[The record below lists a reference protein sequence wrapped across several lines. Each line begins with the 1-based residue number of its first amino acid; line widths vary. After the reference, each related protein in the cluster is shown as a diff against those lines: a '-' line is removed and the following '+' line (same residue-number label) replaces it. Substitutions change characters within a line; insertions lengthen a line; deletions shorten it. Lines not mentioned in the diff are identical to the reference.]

1 MPLRLISFKT
11 CPFVQRAVFA
21 LEEKGAPYTIEF
33 IDLANKPA
41 WFLAISPRGKVPVLE
56 VEGTPLFESQAIVEY
71 LDETIAPRL
80 ASSDPVQRARER
92 AWFAFAAED
101 LFAPMYR
108 LMYSKDPAVVDK
120 EAAATRGPLTRLETE
135 LAGREWLSG
144 DGTAF
149 GLADVAMLPF
159 FTRAELVR
167 RWGGLDLLEGLD
179 RVGAWAARLLG
190 RPAAA
195 RSVPADFEEVQRA
208 SVEKNGSAFL
218 SHLSA

>member
-1 MPLRLISFKT
+1 MSLRLISFQT

-56 VEGTPLFESQAIVEY
+56 VDGTPLFESQAIVEY

-80 ASSDPVQRARER
+80 ASADPVLRARER

-101 LFAPMYR
+101 LFLPMYL
-108 LMYSKDPAVVDK
+108 LMYAKD
-120 EAAATRGPLTRLETE
+120 AATLEKQAAILRERLARLNTD
-135 LAGREWLSG
+135 LGDRDWLSG
-144 DGTAF
+144 DGSAF

-167 RWGGLDLLEGLD
+167 RWGGLDLLEGL
-179 RVGAWAARLLG
+179 GAVQAWSARLLA
-190 RPAAA
+190 RPAAT
-195 RSVPADFEEVQRA
+195 RSVPAEFEQVQRA

-218 SHLSA
+218 LRAGA

>member
-1 MPLRLISFKT
+1 MSLRLISFKT

-56 VEGTPLFESQAIVEY
+56 VDGTPLFESQAIVEY

-80 ASSDPVQRARER
+80 ASADPVQRARER
-92 AWFAFAAED
+92 AWFSFAAED
-101 LFAPMYR
+101 LFLPLYR
-108 LMYSKDPAVVDK
+108 LMYAKELAAVQK
-120 EAAATRGPLTRLETE
+120 EVAALRAPLARLETE

-144 DGTAF
+144 DGTTF

-159 FTRAELVR
+159 FTRAELAR
-167 RWGGLDLLEGLD
+167 RWGGLDLLDGLSQV
-179 RVGAWAARLLG
+179 RAWADRLLA

-195 RSVPADFEEVQRA
+195 RSLPADFEEVQRA
-208 SVEKNGSAFL
+208 GLERNGSAL
-218 SHLSA
+218 LGQASA